1 MSRYE
6 LGSAEHTAWA
16 DAQARELLA
25 FYVAS
30 RVPGGGFAAL
40 DDDGRLQ
47 GGSGPLYLTCRM
59 TYCYTLATLLGV
71 DAAPELVRHG
81 LAALRR
87 TYHDD
92 VERGWFGPP
101 RPDAGGA
108 VPTDGTK
115 ATYAHAFVL
124 LAAATAQHAGFDAA
138 DVLEEVVTLLDTRLW
153 EEGPGLCTESWDRA
167 WTTTEDYRG
176 LNANMHMVEAML
188 AAWTATGDDRFRD
201 RASRVAQRM
210 VGFAEPNAW
219 RIPEHFTSAW
229 EPLPDYHRDRP
240 ADPFRPFGVTPGHG
254 LEWAR
259 LLVQLA
265 RSGAPDPD
273 GLVAA
278 AVGLFDRAFAD
289 AWDPARFGFAYT
301 TDFDGRP
308 VVEARLHW
316 PLAEGIGA
324 ARALAVVTGEQ
335 RFAERYAEL
344 WRLADASFIDH
355 ERGSWHQ
362 ELDVEGHV
370 ATTVWSGK
378 ADQYHALQAALGERD
393 RTGAGLLAALAPG

>member
-1 MSRYE
+1 MSRYD
-6 LGSAEHTAWA
+6 LDSAEHTAWA
-16 DAQARELLA
+16 DAQARDLLA

-40 DDDGRLQ
+40 DDAGRPQ
-47 GGSGPLYLTCRM
+47 GDSGPLYLTCRM
-59 TYCYTLATLLGV
+59 TYCYTLGALVGF
-71 DAAPELVRHG
+71 DGAPALVRHG
-81 LAALRR
+81 LDALRR

-92 VERGWFGPP
+92 GGRGWFGEA
-101 RPDAGGA
+101 RPGRGDE
-108 VPTDGTK
+108 VPADGTK

-124 LAAATAQHAGFDAA
+124 LAAATALHAGFNAT
-138 DVLEEVVTLLDTRLW
+138 DVLEEVVALLDSRLW
-153 EEGPGLCTESWDRA
+153 EEQAGLCTESWDRA
-167 WTTTEDYRG
+167 WTVTEDYRG

-188 AAWTATGDDRFRD
+188 AASTATGDDRFRD

-210 VGFAEPNAW
+210 VAFAESDDW
-219 RIPEHFTSAW
+219 RIPEHFTSSW
-229 EPLPDYHRDRP
+229 EPLPDYNREHP

-265 RSGAPDPD
+265 RAGAPSAD

-278 AVGLFDRAFAD
+278 AVGLFERAVAD
-289 AWDPARFGFAYT
+289 AWEPARHGFAYT

-324 ARALAVVTGEQ
+324 ARALAVVTGEH
-335 RFAERYAEL
+335 RFAERYAEF
-344 WRLADASFIDH
+344 WRLADESFIDH
-355 ERGSWHQ
+355 ERGSWHH
-362 ELDVEGHV
+362 ELDIDGRV

-393 RTGAGLLAALAPG
+393 RTGAGLLACLTRS